1 VAEEEKN
8 NEHKHHGS
16 SYCKQKMKTNQS
28 EGQNEANHTF
38 KSTDFMHKQM
48 PHKEVIAK
56 LRKLYD

>member
-1 VAEEEKN
+1 
-8 NEHKHHGS
+8 
-16 SYCKQKMKTNQS
+16 MKTNQS
-28 EGQNEANHTF
+28 EGQNENNHAF